1 MNPQPTWEELQPY
14 YAIDYAPY
22 RPLSAS
28 DLQKSVEKIRQT
40 GRYESFGLLSSDRVL
55 EIGPGGG
62 SFLAVAQRVC
72 RQAMGVEPSKEAV
85 TVLRKQGCDVFH
97 GQLEDFAKSYQ
108 GERFSL
114 VFLSHVLEHM
124 PQPRQALRAIR
135 QLISPESRIVIWVPN
150 AGSWSFRHV
159 KGDWMGTDLPRHLLH
174 WNKKA
179 IQVLAD
185 QTGMAVME
193 MGFTSPVGVVEQ
205 SIAAYVQYGFR
216 VPGKLVWLVPSL
228 VGKIAEIISHR
239 WLTPETAMNMEVVLR
254 MATHKERRAVD
265 VRQSTGPGA

>member
-1 MNPQPTWEELQPY
+1 
-14 YAIDYAPY
+14 
-22 RPLSAS
+22 
-28 DLQKSVEKIRQT
+28 
-40 GRYESFGLLSSDRVL
+40 
-55 EIGPGGG
+55 
-62 SFLAVAQRVC
+62 
-72 RQAMGVEPSKEAV
+72 
-85 TVLRKQGCDVFH
+85 
-97 GQLEDFAKSYQ
+97 LEDFAKSYQ

-193 MGFTSPVGVVEQ
+193 MGGAINSCVRSVRLSGSGQ
-205 SIAAYVQYGFR
+205 IGMARSK
-216 VPGKLVWLVPSL
+216 PG
-228 VGKIAEIISHR
+228 
-239 WLTPETAMNMEVVLR
+239 
-254 MATHKERRAVD
+254 
-265 VRQSTGPGA
+265 RQDCRDH